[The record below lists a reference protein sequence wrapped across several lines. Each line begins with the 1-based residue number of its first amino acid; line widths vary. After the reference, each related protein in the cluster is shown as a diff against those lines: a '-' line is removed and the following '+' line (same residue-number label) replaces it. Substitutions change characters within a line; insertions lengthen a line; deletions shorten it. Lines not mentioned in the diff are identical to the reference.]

1 MHIYVTMSTKENK
14 AIDLRGGG
22 KGFGGVGRREHV
34 RSWREGKEGRSDLIV
49 YFFKKNKKINTL
61 GEVSSSPCA
70 ISFIAHLSRSTM
82 AKSKSSI
89 YKSIME
95 WLTPSSG

>member
-49 YFFKKNKKINTL
+49 YFFKKNK
-61 GEVSSSPCA
+61 
-70 ISFIAHLSRSTM
+70 
-82 AKSKSSI
+82 
-89 YKSIME
+89 
-95 WLTPSSG
+95 